1 VISDLK
7 FRASYGSLGN
17 GSIAS
22 YSFIEQFGISQ
33 SGRVLGGIRPQTTSQ
48 PNVLP
53 DNLTWEKATTTD
65 VGMDVSLLSNHLQ
78 LSGDFYI
85 RNTTDMFTNGPTL
98 PAVFGTSVPKG
109 NYADLRTTGWEMVAT
124 WRDDAKIAGK
134 RFGYGIRLSLSDY
147 QSEITRYN
155 NKNKL
160 LSDYYVGQ
168 KLGEIWGYT
177 TDGFFTAANISEAAK
192 QTLIKSS
199 NGGNTMI
206 GDVKFL
212 DRNKDNS
219 INTGANTV
227 NDPGDLSIIGNS
239 QPRYSFG
246 ALFDFDYS
254 GFFFSAFFQGVGKQ
268 DWWPG
273 AEADAFWGP
282 YNRPYNRVPSEMVN
296 EIWSEANPNTYFPR
310 LRGYIAQGTGR
321 SLNVTQTKYLQN
333 VAYVRLKNIQLGYN
347 LPASWIKSIKMTQAK
362 LYVSAE
368 NIWTYSPM
376 YKVTHNLDVENIQGS
391 DRTLTNGS
399 NGNGNNY
406 PILKGWTVGLNI
418 GF

>member
-1 VISDLK
+1 
-7 FRASYGSLGN
+7 
-17 GSIAS
+17 
-22 YSFIEQFGISQ
+22 
-33 SGRVLGGIRPQTTSQ
+33 
-48 PNVLP
+48 
-53 DNLTWEKATTTD
+53 
-65 VGMDVSLLSNHLQ
+65 
-78 LSGDFYI
+78 
-85 RNTTDMFTNGPTL
+85 MFTNGPTL

-109 NYADLRTTGWEMVAT
+109 NYADLRTTGWELVAS
-124 WRDDAKIAGK
+124 WRDDGRIANK
-134 RFGYGIRLSLSDY
+134 HFGYGIRLSVSDY

-155 NKNKL
+155 NPNKF

-177 TDGFFTAANISEAAK
+177 TDGFFTSANIGEASK

-206 GDVKFL
+206 GDIKFL
-212 DRNKDNS
+212 DRNKDNA
-219 INTGANTV
+219 INTGANKV
-227 NDPGDLSIIGNS
+227 DDPGDLSIIGNS

-246 ALFDFDYS
+246 ALFDFDYN
-254 GFFFSAFFQGVGKQ
+254 GFFFSAFFQGVAKQ

-282 YNRPYNRVPSEMVN
+282 YNRPYNRVPAEMVDK
-296 EIWSEANPNTYFPR
+296 IWSEANPNTYFPR

-321 SLNVTQTKYLQN
+321 SLNVVQTKYLQN
-333 VAYVRLKNIQLGYN
+333 AAYVRLKNIQVGYS
-347 LPASWIKSIKMTQAK
+347 LPAKWIKPAK
-362 LYVSAE
+362 LNQVKIYVSAE

-376 YKVTHNLDVENIQGS
+376 YKITHNLDVENIQGS
-391 DRTLTNGS
+391 DRVLTNGT

-418 GF
+418 GL